1 MDSESSLVG
10 LIYLEDWYGIYPFSC
25 KIIWHLYCSLPSS
38 PCSLFSVCSD
48 LLAFHCK
55 HTVNNMVLIIL
66 SFLFIFLS
74 FSHFCLVNILK
85 SILLIFVW
93 SQYIEFTNKFTQVM
107 ARSAWQSTFRFCLLV
122 WRLSLFYLFA
132 CLHSMTGAVSVH
144 GIDAHYKRIHIT
156 STKKASNLETSRNC
170 VFAFAFF
177 LVAVPCFAR
186 PPSCFLR
193 F

>member
-1 MDSESSLVG
+1 
-10 LIYLEDWYGIYPFSC
+10 
-25 KIIWHLYCSLPSS
+25 
-38 PCSLFSVCSD
+38 
-48 LLAFHCK
+48 
-55 HTVNNMVLIIL
+55 
-66 SFLFIFLS
+66 
-74 FSHFCLVNILK
+74 
-85 SILLIFVW
+85 
-93 SQYIEFTNKFTQVM
+93 M

-132 CLHSMTGAVSVH
+132 CLHSVTGAVSVH

-193 F
+193 FQLMITIMLIRRRCMHTWFVDSSTAIAYRSKIISLAHSHFPYLISAYQREHVICFPSL